1 MEAEFSRKICFDD
14 IYIIVQFIPKAKD
27 LFDELARYV
36 NKSITNA
43 I

>member
-14 IYIIVQFIPKAKD
+14 IYIIVPIHPKGKRP
-27 LFDELARYV
+27 FDELARYV